1 MHKQHTADSTMTE
14 FHQEPRPGDL
24 IEIFRIGY
32 EHWAI
37 YVGGGYVIHLTPPS
51 EYPGAGSSSVFSVLS
66 NRAVVRRDRLE
77 DVVGN
82 CRYRVNNHLD
92 HKYTP
97 RPVNEIIYS
106 AKQKIGQEMP
116 YSLLSRNC
124 EHFVTNLRYGEPHS
138 RQVTN
143 VLIGGGAT
151 LGIGFIAVLGY
162 SLLKR
167 RSQNQ

>member
-1 MHKQHTADSTMTE
+1 MTE

-66 NRAVVRRDRLE
+66 NRAVVRRDRLQ

-167 RSQNQ
+167 RPKPVTA

>member
-1 MHKQHTADSTMTE
+1 MTMT
-14 FHQEPRPGDL
+14 
-24 IEIFRIGY
+24 IS
-32 EHWAI
+32 
-37 YVGGGYVIHLTPPS
+37 LTPG

-138 RQVTN
+138 RQVRPSE
-143 VLIGGGAT
+143 VIPLPPECL
-151 LGIGFIAVLGY
+151 LGCLSWAAKGENHYDPHAGIKM
-162 SLLKR
+162 SELKSSIR
-167 RSQNQ
+167 F